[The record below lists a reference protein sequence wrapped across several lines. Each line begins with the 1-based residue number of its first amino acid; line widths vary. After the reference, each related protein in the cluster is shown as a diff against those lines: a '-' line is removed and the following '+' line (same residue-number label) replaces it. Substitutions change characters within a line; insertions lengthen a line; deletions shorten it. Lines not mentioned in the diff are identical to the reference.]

1 MRLINMSN
9 KKDDSPVTFPEKW
22 AKILKDLPEFKES
35 ADAASSDDLKKI
47 IISCEG
53 NIYMIDKEKASDHK
67 LNGAKELVKE
77 YTAPYRDALKVQT
90 AKIKYAL
97 FLLEGKG
104 TELGDKE
111 EE

>member
-1 MRLINMSN
+1 MS
-9 KKDDSPVTFPEKW
+9 KTQDDSPVTFPEKW
-22 AKILKDLPEFKES
+22 AKVLKDLPEFKES
-35 ADAASSDDLKKI
+35 AEAASSDELKKI
-47 IISCEG
+47 ILTCEG
-53 NIYMIDKEKASDHK
+53 NIYTIDKEKTADHK

-104 TELGDKE
+104 TELGDQE